1 MNRSDTIGALAKALA
16 KVQGEIK
23 SAAKDATNPF
33 FKSNYADL
41 PSVVKACKVA
51 LAAND
56 IAYIQTTDF
65 LEQETWLET
74 ILAHSSGEWVSGRYP
89 VRPVKN
95 DPQGMG
101 SAITY
106 ARRYALASMVG
117 VVAENEDDDAEAA
130 QGRTAQSSAIHGSK
144 TMQQDEDIAAGVKN
158 WCDEQKAFLKNC
170 ETVAEVQE
178 WEEIRKDAL
187 DRLKRKA
194 VAAWSDLMK
203 AKEARIGNI
212 NLEPGSKG

>member
-1 MNRSDTIGALAKALA
+1 MTNKSETIGALAKALA
-16 KVQGEIK
+16 KAQGDIK
-23 SAAKDATNPF
+23 SAVKDATNPF

-41 PSVVKACKVA
+41 PAIVKACKAA

-106 ARRYALASMVG
+106 ARRYSLAAMAG

-130 QGRTAQSSAIHGSK
+130 QGRNPQQAAIHGAK
-144 TMQQDEDIAAGVKN
+144 QQDPDVEAGVTN
-158 WCDEQKAFLKNC
+158 WCNEQKTFLANC
-170 ETVAEVQE
+170 ETVADVQE
-178 WEEIRKDAL
+178 WEEIRKDGL

-194 VAAWSDLMK
+194 LPAWSDLMK
-203 AKEARIGNI
+203 AKEARIGMRA
-212 NLEPGSKG
+212 